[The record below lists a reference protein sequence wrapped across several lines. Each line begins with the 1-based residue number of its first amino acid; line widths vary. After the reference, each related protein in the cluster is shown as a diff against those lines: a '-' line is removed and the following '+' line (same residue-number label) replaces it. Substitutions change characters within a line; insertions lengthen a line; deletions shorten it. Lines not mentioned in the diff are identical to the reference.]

1 MTLRITR
8 RLDWAELE
16 RAKAAQ
22 AFMERAAERAADLRE
37 RRLQRLQRRRQA
49 LRKARFA
56 LQELSQA
63 GEDPPEIRLRR
74 GFIRRAEPRQRNED
88 PDRLPQRATQHP
100 GKLADAVQADLR
112 SRPPMTRLVSRSRWA
127 MPLCLTAIFEAHC
140 ALAADHKL
148 DHRERYLAAG
158 PSGAWTDPWSTLL
171 GDPDRTQR
179 NRRVRVARALT
190 ELDRHS
196 LVLLGKPRTM
206 NRFEQFK
213 LLSEVGDGRAY
224 EIPGETSTALA
235 VPPQFYLSGWH
246 LVLEPREIAVWL
258 MLRDLEWRH
267 GARGVGATDQTRWGY
282 YGVTGEVYTAHY
294 ELAEFGLVELL
305 DLIPNRRRGRVT
317 SKQQHPHVQGG
328 QASQANAEDRPRL
341 PVYRFITHPE
351 AFDRDAF
358 EVVSRALSASPPP
371 RFST

>member
-8 RLDWAELE
+8 GLDWAELE

-22 AFMERAAERAADLRE
+22 AFMERAAERRE

-196 LVLLGKPRTM
+196 LVLL
-206 NRFEQFK
+206 
-213 LLSEVGDGRAY
+213 
-224 EIPGETSTALA
+224 
-235 VPPQFYLSGWH
+235 
-246 LVLEPREIAVWL
+246 
-258 MLRDLEWRH
+258 
-267 GARGVGATDQTRWGY
+267 
-282 YGVTGEVYTAHY
+282 
-294 ELAEFGLVELL
+294 
-305 DLIPNRRRGRVT
+305 
-317 SKQQHPHVQGG
+317 
-328 QASQANAEDRPRL
+328 
-341 PVYRFITHPE
+341 
-351 AFDRDAF
+351 
-358 EVVSRALSASPPP
+358 ASPVP
-371 RFST
+371 

>member
-1 MTLRITR
+1 MTRG
-8 RLDWAELE
+8 LDWAEVE
-16 RAKAAQ
+16 RAMAAQ
-22 AFMERAAERAADLRE
+22 AFMERAADRAAAVRE
-37 RRLQRLQRRRQA
+37 QRLQRLQRRRQI

-56 LQELSQA
+56 LQELSAA

-74 GFIRRAEPRQRNED
+74 GFIRRAEPRQRTED
-88 PDRLPQRATQHP
+88 PDRLPQRAAQHP

-127 MPLCLTAIFEAHC
+127 MPLYLTAIFEAHC
-140 ALAADHKL
+140 ALGADHKL

-158 PSGAWTDPWSTLL
+158 PAGAWTDSWSTLL

-179 NRRVRVARALT
+179 NRRVRVTRALT
-190 ELDRHS
+190 ELERHG
-196 LVLLGKPRTM
+196 LVELGKPGTM

-213 LLSEVGDGRAY
+213 LLSEVGNGRAY
-224 EIPGETSTALA
+224 EVPGETSPALTL
-235 VPPQFYLSGWH
+235 PPQFYLSGWH

-258 MLRDLEWRH
+258 MLRELESRYS
-267 GARGVGATDQTRWGY
+267 ARGVGATDQTRWGY

-317 SKQQHPHVQGG
+317 RKPQHPRAQAG
-328 QASQANAEDRPRL
+328 QVSQAAEDRPRL

-351 AFDRDAF
+351 AFDRDAL

-371 RFST
+371 RFNT